1 MRLTTEEIDLLR
13 GSFQHIAQ
21 MQGQAAAI
29 FYDRLFELAPETR
42 SLFATDL
49 EHLGAKMISMLGA
62 IVGQIHDIA
71 VLAPMVGDL
80 ARRHVTYGVRPRHY
94 QTMQAAM
101 LWMLAQTLGPRFTP
115 EVEAAWTRA
124 FDGLTETMLA
134 AAYPTEAA

>member
-1 MRLTTEEIDLLR
+1 MRLSAEEIDLLR
-13 GSFQHIAQ
+13 ASFQHVAQ

-42 SLFATDL
+42 ALFATDL
-49 EHLGAKMISMLGA
+49 DHLGAKMISMLGA

-80 ARRHVTYGVRPRHY
+80 ARRHVGYGVRARHY
-94 QTMQAAM
+94 ETMQAAM
-101 LWMLAQTLGPRFTP
+101 LWMLRQSLGPRFTP

-124 FDGLTETMLA
+124 FAALTRTMLE
-134 AAYPTEAA
+134 AAYPRDAG